1 MKSKE
6 WKADKEPVIPAKA
19 GIQAASNLPL
29 NHSTHITLNS
39 TSNIKHQ
46 TSSSEHPPHLAI
58 LAKAGIHF
66 DLVLIGHKG

>member
-39 TSNIKHQ
+39 TSNLKPQ
-46 TSSSEHPPHLAI
+46 ASSSERPPYPVI
-58 LAKAGIHF
+58 LANAGIHF
-66 DLVLIGHKG
+66 DLVLMGHTG